1 VTGASATAERA
12 LAHHRARN
20 RRKSLFLAAALS
32 LLLISVM
39 VDLLVGPAMRGAGEV
54 INALVSPASRSG
66 TAGVIVWTLRLP
78 MSLMAVVVGMAL
90 GVAGAEAQT
99 ILDNPIADPYT
110 LGLSAAAGFGAAL
123 AILFGAGV
131 PLDPLYAAPACAF
144 LCCGIGCG
152 IVYVVAKLRGAHTEV
167 MVLAGIAVL
176 FLFQALLT
184 LLQYQAS
191 PEVLQAIVF
200 WLFGSLARASWA
212 KVGFVAVL
220 LVVVLP
226 LLAADAW
233 RLTALRLGEE
243 RARALGIGVEAL
255 RLRML
260 IWISILTAIAVCF
273 VGTIGFVGLIAPHI
287 ARFLVGEDQRFFLPL
302 AGLVGGILLS
312 AASIVSKAIVPGAVY
327 PLGIVTALVGVPFFF
342 ALILRA
348 RRVLA

>member
-1 VTGASATAERA
+1 VRVVSSAAESA
-12 LAHHRARN
+12 LASHRARN
-20 RRKSLFLAAALS
+20 RRKSLFLAGAFCVV
-32 LLLISVM
+32 LISLM
-39 VDLLVGPAMRGAGEV
+39 VDLLVGPASLGVGEV
-54 INALVSPASRSG
+54 VGALVSPASRTG

-78 MSLMAVVVGMAL
+78 MSLMAVVVGVAL

-123 AILFGAGV
+123 AILFGAAV
-131 PLDPLYAAPACAF
+131 PLDPLYSAPACAF
-144 LCCGIGCG
+144 RCCGIGSG
-152 IVYVVAKLRGAHTEV
+152 IVYVVAKMRGAHTEV

-212 KVGFVAVL
+212 KVSFVAL
-220 LVVVLP
+220 LLIMALP
-226 LLAADAW
+226 ALATDAW

-243 RARALGIGVEAL
+243 RARALGIRVEAL
-255 RLRML
+255 RLRMF

-302 AGLVGGILLS
+302 SGLVGGILLS
-312 AASIVSKAIVPGAVY
+312 AASIASKAIVPGAVY
-327 PLGIVTALVGVPFFF
+327 PLGVVTALVGVPFFF
-342 ALILRA
+342 ALILRL
-348 RRVLA
+348 RRVLV